1 MLSCDQLSVFCL
13 WIFFGGAYLGDLRFG
28 NAFTNATLEVC
39 SMREKNNELTL
50 LKFKTCALIDTVN
63 RVKRQAPEWEK
74 VFEKH
79 VSDKGLVAKIQKVA
93 FKAQ

>member
-1 MLSCDQLSVFCL
+1 MEY
-13 WIFFGGAYLGDLRFG
+13 W
-28 NAFTNATLEVC
+28 
-39 SMREKNNELTL
+39 EKNRDLERGFL

-79 VSDKGLVAKIQKVA
+79 VSDKALIAKI
-93 FKAQ
+93 